1 LVLFTNLLGV
11 VTDMAVLRDFI
22 PPVVSRFLLKLGF
35 AGNRFR
41 YGYKGW
47 EEAQAKCFGYNS
59 EVITQALV
67 SASRRVRDG
76 EIAYERDGVE
86 FDSIQ
91 YSWPL
96 LAAILGSPR
105 STSKL
110 RVLDWGG
117 SLGSTYR
124 QNKNLIEAA
133 GVEVEWVVIEQ
144 EHLVEIGT
152 REFSNT
158 QLSFRSTIES
168 VPVGYFDLV
177 IFASSIC
184 YLENPSKIL
193 EQVKSLMPRAIAFDR
208 TPNVRKG
215 PELIGIQTV
224 GRRIYRASYPIR
236 IFSIGWIEDT
246 LSPEYRK
253 VSEWVC
259 GLQPDPQSISKG
271 LFFLRSL

>member
-1 LVLFTNLLGV
+1 MRVFANPLGFGSDV
-11 VTDMAVLRDFI
+11 AVLKDFI
-22 PPVVSRFLLKLGF
+22 PPVLRRFLLQLGF

-41 YGYKGW
+41 YGYESW
-47 EEAQAKCFGYNS
+47 EEANAKCSGYNS
-59 EVITQALV
+59 GVITEALV

-86 FDSIQ
+86 FDAIQ

-96 LAAILGSPR
+96 AAAILGSPR
-105 STSKL
+105 STGKL

-124 QNKNLIEAA
+124 QNIDLISAA

-158 QLSFRSTIES
+158 QLSYRSNIES
-168 VPVGYFDLV
+168 IPVGYFDLV

-184 YLENPSKIL
+184 YIDNPNKIL
-193 EQVKSLMPRAIAFDR
+193 LQAKSLRPRAIAFDR
-208 TPNVRKG
+208 TPITRKG

-224 GRRIYRASYPIR
+224 GRKIYRASYPIR
-236 IFSIGWIEDT
+236 IFSIGGIEDA
-246 LSPEYRK
+246 LCPEYRK

-259 GLQPDPQSISKG
+259 DLQPDPKSISKG
-271 LFFLRSL
+271 MFFLYSL

>member
-1 LVLFTNLLGV
+1 MTNLKDFV
-11 VTDMAVLRDFI
+11 PPVLRN
-22 PPVVSRFLLKLGF
+22 LLLRVGF

-41 YGYKGW
+41 YGFKSW
-47 EEAQAKCFGYNS
+47 EEASAKCSGYNS
-59 EVITQALV
+59 GVITEALV
-67 SASRRVRDG
+67 TASRRVQDQ
-76 EIAYERDGVE
+76 EVAYERDGVE
-86 FDSIQ
+86 FDAIQ

-96 LAAILGSPR
+96 VAAILGSPR

-124 QNKNLIEAA
+124 QNKDLIVAA
-133 GVEVEWVVIEQ
+133 GVEVEWVVLEQ
-144 EHLVEIGT
+144 DHLVEIGT

-158 QLSFRSTIES
+158 QLSFRSNIES

-184 YLENPSKIL
+184 YIDSPNRIL
-193 EQVKSLMPRAIAFDR
+193 EQVKSLSPRAIAFDR
-208 TPNVRKG
+208 TPIVKKG
-215 PELIGIQTV
+215 AELIGIQTV
-224 GRRIYRASYPIR
+224 GRKIYRASYPIR
-236 IFSIGWIEDT
+236 IFSVGWIENA

-259 GLQPDPQSISKG
+259 DLQPDPKSISKG
-271 LFFLRSL
+271 MFFLNNL